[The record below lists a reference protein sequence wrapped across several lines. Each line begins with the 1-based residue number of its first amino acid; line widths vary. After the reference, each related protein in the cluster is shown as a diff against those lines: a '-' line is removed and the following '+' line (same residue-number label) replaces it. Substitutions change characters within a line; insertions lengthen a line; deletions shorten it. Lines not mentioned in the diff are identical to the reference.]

1 MAISYTLVHQ
11 DKHTGARAGIVHTPH
26 GDIPTPVYMPVGTQ
40 ATVKAITPQELWD
53 MGARIIL
60 SNTYHLAMRPG
71 SNLIQEAG
79 GLHEFM
85 RWPGAV
91 LTDSGGFQVFSLS
104 GTRKVTEEGVEFRSH
119 IDGSK
124 HFFTPESVMQTEEEL
139 GADIIMAFDE
149 CAHHD
154 VDKKYAMAAMRRTHN
169 WAERCKKA
177 HTNTEKQSLFGIVQ
191 GGMFEDLRAT
201 LVQKPSM
208 RWIFRATQSED

>member
-91 LTDSGGFQVFSLS
+91 LAVSKYFRYPEQEKLQKKGLS
-104 GTRKVTEEGVEFRSH
+104 SDRILMGASTFLHRK
-119 IDGSK
+119 
-124 HFFTPESVMQTEEEL
+124 
-139 GADIIMAFDE
+139 A
-149 CAHHD
+149 
-154 VDKKYAMAAMRRTHN
+154 
-169 WAERCKKA
+169 
-177 HTNTEKQSLFGIVQ
+177 
-191 GGMFEDLRAT
+191 
-201 LVQKPSM
+201 
-208 RWIFRATQSED
+208 

>member
-124 HFFTPESVMQTEEEL
+124 HFYT
-139 GADIIMAFDE
+139 GKRDANGRRIR
-149 CAHHD
+149 CGHHHG
-154 VDKKYAMAAMRRTHN
+154 V
-169 WAERCKKA
+169 
-177 HTNTEKQSLFGIVQ
+177 
-191 GGMFEDLRAT
+191 
-201 LVQKPSM
+201 
-208 RWIFRATQSED
+208 

>member
-11 DKHTGARAGIVHTPH
+11 DKHTGARAGIVHTRTGIFQHRSICRLARKP
-26 GDIPTPVYMPVGTQ
+26 
-40 ATVKAITPQELWD
+40 TVKAITPQELWD

-124 HFFTPESVMQTEEEL
+124 HFL
-139 GADIIMAFDE
+139 
-149 CAHHD
+149 H
-154 VDKKYAMAAMRRTHN
+154 R
-169 WAERCKKA
+169 KA
-177 HTNTEKQSLFGIVQ
+177 
-191 GGMFEDLRAT
+191 
-201 LVQKPSM
+201 
-208 RWIFRATQSED
+208 

>member
-104 GTRKVTEEGVEFRSH
+104 GTRKVT
-119 IDGSK
+119 
-124 HFFTPESVMQTEEEL
+124 
-139 GADIIMAFDE
+139 
-149 CAHHD
+149 
-154 VDKKYAMAAMRRTHN
+154 
-169 WAERCKKA
+169 
-177 HTNTEKQSLFGIVQ
+177 
-191 GGMFEDLRAT
+191 
-201 LVQKPSM
+201 
-208 RWIFRATQSED
+208 